1 MIGSSLLTLIPFY
14 SHLILS
20 CLCKKHPS
28 DIIHPHPHVLRQR
41 VNLQPDQ
48 CVAALLQT
56 ITDLRLIQRDHRDLY
71 PRPPKIVALSQ
82 GSNEQEVATGAQ
94 EPPNVAQGPG
104 EGGQVWA
111 DALQTEAGHK
121 AVGPSWRKGVMGQR
135 LRAVHVDGEDVRDDL
150 P

>member
-1 MIGSSLLTLIPFY
+1 MDSSSLSTLIPFY

-56 ITDLRLIQRDHRDLY
+56 ITDLRLIQWDHRDLY
-71 PRPPKIVALSQ
+71 PRPSKIVALSQ
-82 GSNEQEVATGAQ
+82 GPDEQEVTTGAQ
-94 EPPNVAQGPG
+94 EPPDVAQGLG

-111 DALQTEAGHK
+111 DALQTEAGHE
-121 AVGPSWRKGVMGQR
+121 AVGP
-135 LRAVHVDGEDVRDDL
+135 H
-150 P
+150 